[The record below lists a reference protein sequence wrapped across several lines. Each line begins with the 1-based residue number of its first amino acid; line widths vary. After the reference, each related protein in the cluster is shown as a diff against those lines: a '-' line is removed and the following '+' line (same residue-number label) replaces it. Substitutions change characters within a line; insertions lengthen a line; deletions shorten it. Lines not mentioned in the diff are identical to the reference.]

1 MLTFYVSEIV
11 SLFQT
16 SIEFPHY
23 FTVFESNEPH
33 LSFFNS
39 TIGAYLFCK
48 FERTKK

>member
-23 FTVFESNEPH
+23 FTVFFFESNEPH
-33 LSFFNS
+33 LIFF
-39 TIGAYLFCK
+39 LL
-48 FERTKK
+48 